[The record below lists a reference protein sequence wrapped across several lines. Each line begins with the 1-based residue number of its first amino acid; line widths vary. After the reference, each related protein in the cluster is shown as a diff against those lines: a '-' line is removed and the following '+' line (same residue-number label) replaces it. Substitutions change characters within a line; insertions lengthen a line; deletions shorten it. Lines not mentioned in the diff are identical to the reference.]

1 MPLDQSLIT
10 EALRTVPDPA
20 GGLDLVTAG
29 LLKHAAAVD
38 GLASIRLT
46 APRGTDREALER
58 LARASHRALATLC
71 KATQEPLVALRVE
84 FVNEAG
90 RPVHAT
96 TVREGAQSAPQP
108 GAGGGH
114 QPIGGLRPAPPAPA
128 GAHSIPGVQRI
139 IAVGAGKGG
148 VGKSS
153 IAVNL
158 AVALARRGRAVGLL
172 DADIYGP
179 SMPTMLGLQHLEQS
193 VVAGKL
199 QPFLVHGIKCITI
212 GKLVDPEKPLIWRGP
227 MAHGAFKQLT
237 EQTDWGELDYLIID
251 LPPGTGD
258 ISLSMAQ
265 SLALTGA
272 VLVCTPQQV
281 AIDDCVRAAHM
292 FQHLGVGVLGVVEN
306 MSTFIADDI
315 TPPREYDI
323 FGKGGAEKMA
333 KRLGVP
339 FLGGVPLTIALRVNS
354 DAGNPTANFERR
366 KQGPSPLAAALEA
379 IAANVESQA
388 SLAAVRQGAA
398 RPTLRI
404 S

>member
-20 GGLDLVTAG
+20 GGLDLITAG
-29 LLKHAAAVD
+29 RLRHAAACD
-38 GLASIRLT
+38 GLATVKLT
-46 APRGTDREALER
+46 APPRSDPDTLDR
-58 LARASHRALATLC
+58 LARSAHRALATLC
-71 KATQEPLVALRVE
+71 KATHEPLVALNVE
-84 FVNEAG
+84 FLSDSGGSVYS
-90 RPVHAT
+90 T
-96 TVREGAQSAPQP
+96 TVREGSQSAPRQAP
-108 GAGGGH
+108 GH
-114 QPIGGLRPAPPAPA
+114 QPIGGLRPQQPAPA

-158 AVALARRGRAVGLL
+158 AVGLARRGHAVGLL

-179 SMPTMLGLQHLEQS
+179 SMPTMLGLQVLEQS
-193 VVAGKL
+193 VIAGKL
-199 QPFLVHGIKCITI
+199 QPFLVHGIKCITL

-237 EQTDWGELDYLIID
+237 DQTDWGELDYLVID

-258 ISLSMAQ
+258 ISLTMAQ

-281 AIDDCVRAAHM
+281 AIDDCIRAARM
-292 FQHLGVGVLGVVEN
+292 FEQLGIEVLGVVEN
-306 MSTFIADDI
+306 MSTFIADDLS
-315 TPPREYDI
+315 PPREYDI
-323 FGKGGAEKMA
+323 FGKGGAERMA
-333 KRLGVP
+333 KRLAVP
-339 FLGGVPLTIALRVNS
+339 FLGAVPLTIALRVNS
-354 DAGNPTANFERR
+354 DAGNPSANFEQG
-366 KQGPSPLAAALEA
+366 KQGTSPLGAALEV

-388 SLAAVRQGAA
+388 SLAAMRQGAA
-398 RPTLRI
+398 RPTLKI